1 MMRNIEISIKV
12 DIKETE
18 TNVLPDES
26 VEKVDDGFF
35 RLVLDG
41 KSEMNIDELEAGLLQ
56 TNYPALRDALSHHLE
71 KTSKKK
77 RI

>member
-12 DIKETE
+12 DIRETE
-18 TNVLPDES
+18 TNVSPDES
-26 VEKVDDGFF
+26 VEKVDDGYF

-71 KTSKKK
+71 SISKKK

>member
-18 TNVLPDES
+18 TNVSSDES
-26 VEKVDDGFF
+26 VEKVGDGYF

-71 KTSKKK
+71 SISKKK